1 MNSQIIFKEEII
13 VQIKDEFRK
22 LKSNFILK
30 KIFNIMNKN
39 KLLLIVKYNKKL
51 QNRLNLS
58 IKDYKEY
65 SELYSPIEIEL
76 KLVDNKYG
84 YFINILYKD
93 KEYYHIY
100 FDNSNEEIKR
110 CYLEDKEKV
119 NTIRIIIDYQ
129 VKLFNDLFVIVIVLI
144 QSILKN
150 FIELI

>member
-1 MNSQIIFKEEII
+1 MK
-13 VQIKDEFRK
+13 
-22 LKSNFILK
+22 
-30 KIFNIMNKN
+30 KN
-39 KLLLIVKYNKKL
+39 KLLLIVKYNIKL

-58 IKDYKEY
+58 IEDYKEY
-65 SELYSPIEIEL
+65 SSIEIEL
-76 KLVDNKYG
+76 KLVDNEYG
-84 YFINILYKD
+84 IFINISYKD